1 MITINEMDG
10 YNNAVTEINQKILKE
25 YQTEIIKA
33 DAVRSK
39 AGFIA
44 LQVNSLFATVDEVKG
59 ILREIKA
66 T

>member
-44 LQVNSLFATVDEVKG
+44 LQVNGLFATVDEVKG
-59 ILREIKA
+59 ILREIKV